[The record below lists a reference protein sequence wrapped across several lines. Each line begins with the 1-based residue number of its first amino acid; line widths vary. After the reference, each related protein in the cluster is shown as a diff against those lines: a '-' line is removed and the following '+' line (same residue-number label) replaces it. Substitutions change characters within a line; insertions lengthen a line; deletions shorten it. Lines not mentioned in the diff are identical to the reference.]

1 MTNCVANGK
10 IWIKRGEKMA
20 RYNVDHKE
28 KMMGVRFTEECWRDL
43 EFLSENLGLPRS
55 KVVRRAIQELAR
67 EVRVAK
73 YVLQRGQ

>member
-1 MTNCVANGK
+1 
-10 IWIKRGEKMA
+10 MA

-55 KVVRRAIQELAR
+55 KVVRKAIQELAR

-73 YVLQRGQ
+73 YVLQRR

>member
-1 MTNCVANGK
+1 
-10 IWIKRGEKMA
+10 MA

-28 KMMGVRFTEECWRDL
+28 HIISIRFTEDGWRDL

-67 EVRVAK
+67 EVRAAK
-73 YVLQRGQ
+73 YVLQRR

>member
-1 MTNCVANGK
+1 M
-10 IWIKRGEKMA
+10 

-28 KMMGVRFTEECWRDL
+28 KMMGVRFTEECWQDL

-73 YVLQRGQ
+73 YVLQRR

>member
-1 MTNCVANGK
+1 
-10 IWIKRGEKMA
+10 MA

-28 KMMGVRFTEECWRDL
+28 RIISIRFTEDGWRDL
-43 EFLSENLGLPRS
+43 EFLSENLGLPKA
-55 KVVRRAIQELAR
+55 KVVRKAIQELAR